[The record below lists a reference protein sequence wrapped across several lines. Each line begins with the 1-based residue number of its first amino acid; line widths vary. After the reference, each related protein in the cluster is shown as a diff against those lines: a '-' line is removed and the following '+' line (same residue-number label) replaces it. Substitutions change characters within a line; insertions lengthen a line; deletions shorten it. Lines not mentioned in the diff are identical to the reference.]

1 MAMESGFLAA
11 AGIGY
16 LVASAS
22 YGAHVLVR
30 EPRLAIGARIA
41 AVVGVI
47 CHTVA
52 IGVHCATTH
61 HTPFTTPAETLSAS
75 AWAIVLAYLAL
86 DLFLRQPALGAVVQP
101 IAFLCLF
108 TGAVLHRARVL
119 TGGSAHPAAI
129 NPQRDIDGGM
139 INLHVIA
146 ILFAF
151 GLLVLAF
158 GCAVL
163 YLAQHS
169 MLKKKRSGSLFGKL
183 PPLATIDQLAF
194 GLVAFAF
201 PLLTVGIIAGVIRA
215 SGGAFPHGWAVDPK
229 ILLSAV
235 TWIVYGVYLGLHVL
249 AHWRGPRANYLLIGG
264 LLIALATYFAPTGV
278 HKFG

>member
-1 MAMESGFLAA
+1 MAVESGFLAA
-11 AGIGY
+11 AGLGY

-22 YGAHVLVR
+22 YGARVLIR
-30 EPRLAIGARIA
+30 EPRLALFGRIA
-41 AVVGVI
+41 AVIGVA

-75 AWAIVLAYLAL
+75 AWAIALAYLAL
-86 DLFLRQPALGAVVQP
+86 DLFFQQPALGAVVQP

-108 TGAVLHRARVL
+108 TGAVMHHARMAQPVKPL
-119 TGGSAHPAAI
+119 
-129 NPQRDIDGGM
+129 RDIDSGM

-158 GCAVL
+158 GCSVL

-183 PPLATIDQLAF
+183 PPLASIDQLAF

-201 PLLTVGIIAGVIRA
+201 PLLTIGIIAGAIRA
-215 SGGAFPHGWAVDPK
+215 SGGGFPEGWAVDPK
-229 ILLSAV
+229 ILMSAV
-235 TWIVYGVYLGLHVL
+235 TWIVYGVYLALHVL